1 MNKFDLIEDP
11 AGQPARMFAL
21 PELLYPARFNV
32 VRALADAA
40 RDGGWG
46 ARPAMFFDGRAIT
59 YDALYREVGRWA
71 VALRTKGVA
80 AGDRVILRFADTP
93 DLMIAVLAVQAIGA
107 VAVPTFVQ
115 LRTDDLIYRGDD
127 TGARTALAAAEFA
140 ADLIPVADACP
151 ALATVLV
158 APDDPTGRFTSLAQC
173 LPEDAPGTPF
183 ADTDA
188 DDLALIAYTSGTTG
202 RPKGTVHCHRDLMA
216 SADTYSRFCIGTRPD
231 DVFAG
236 PPSLPFTMGAAF
248 FIYYALRFGAA
259 SVMTA
264 DKSVEVYAD
273 LVERHGATV
282 FVGVPTYYNRL
293 LGYLRDSGK
302 RLSSLRMTLIGGEPL
317 YPDLEDAWRE
327 TTGLALEQFIGS
339 TEMFHIY
346 IGYRHGIDAPRTGVL
361 GRAIPGYEVTV
372 RDPETFAEM
381 PAGEHGL
388 LCSRGPSATVYWSP
402 REVQTEMVR
411 DGWNIAKDTVWMDDE
426 GYIHFV
432 ARADEMIVTGGFN
445 VAPTD
450 VEQVLVRHHAV
461 SECACVPSPDES
473 GERAAVVK
481 AFVVLA
487 DGHAAGDGLVG
498 EIQDYFKANGPPYM
512 YPRKVEFVEALP
524 KGLTGKVLRSELR
537 RREFAD

>member
-1 MNKFDLIEDP
+1 
-11 AGQPARMFAL
+11 
-21 PELLYPARFNV
+21 
-32 VRALADAA
+32 
-40 RDGGWG
+40 
-46 ARPAMFFDGRAIT
+46 
-59 YDALYREVGRWA
+59 
-71 VALRTKGVA
+71 
-80 AGDRVILRFADTP
+80 
-93 DLMIAVLAVQAIGA
+93 
-107 VAVPTFVQ
+107 
-115 LRTDDLIYRGDD
+115 
-127 TGARTALAAAEFA
+127 
-140 ADLIPVADACP
+140 
-151 ALATVLV
+151 
-158 APDDPTGRFTSLAQC
+158 
-173 LPEDAPGTPF
+173 
-183 ADTDA
+183 
-188 DDLALIAYTSGTTG
+188 
-202 RPKGTVHCHRDLMA
+202 
-216 SADTYSRFCIGTRPD
+216 
-231 DVFAG
+231 
-236 PPSLPFTMGAAF
+236 
-248 FIYYALRFGAA
+248 
-259 SVMTA
+259 
-264 DKSVEVYAD
+264 
-273 LVERHGATV
+273 
-282 FVGVPTYYNRL
+282 
-293 LGYLRDSGK
+293 
-302 RLSSLRMTLIGGEPL
+302 
-317 YPDLEDAWRE
+317 
-327 TTGLALEQFIGS
+327 
-339 TEMFHIY
+339 MFHIY